1 MDTKDFLLHLKS
13 LRAQFEVQLLTGIE
27 YNRKLLQLHADHAA
41 ALLVEQ
47 PGPKVVHEPVTVPA
61 LALGLT
67 RKQVDWA
74 RSHDWFLSSGLDVD
88 GYYVT
93 VVERYGND
101 SEGLLS
107 RHTTFRDYNELRAWA
122 GY

>member
-27 YNRKLLQLHADHAA
+27 YNRKLLNLHADHAA

-61 LALGLT
+61 IPRGLT
-67 RKQVDWA
+67 SEHVKWA
-74 RSHDWFLSSGLDVD
+74 QQHDWYLTCGLDID
-88 GYYVT
+88 GYYVM
-93 VVERYGND
+93 VRNNVNPMD
-101 SEGLLS
+101 SELHASELE
-107 RHTTFRDYNELRAWA
+107 FRDYNELRAWA

>member
-1 MDTKDFLLHLKS
+1 MNTKDFLLHLKS
-13 LRAQFEVQLLTGIE
+13 LRAQFEVSLLTGIE

-41 ALLVEQ
+41 AMLVEQ
-47 PGPKVVHEPVTVPA
+47 PGPKVVHEPVAVPV
-61 LALGLT
+61 LALSLT

-74 RSHDWFLSSGLDVD
+74 KSHDWFLSSGLDVD

-93 VVERYGND
+93 VIERYGND
-101 SEGLLS
+101 QEGILG
-107 RHTTFRDYNELRAWA
+107 RHVTFRDYNELRTWA

>member
-27 YNRKLLQLHADHAA
+27 YNRKLLNLHADHAA

-47 PGPKVVHEPVTVPA
+47 PGPKTVEVTAPAPV

-74 RSHDWFLSSGLDVD
+74 KSHDWFLSSGLDVD

-101 SEGLLS
+101 SAGVLS
-107 RHTTFRDYNELRAWA
+107 RHATFRDYNELRAWA